1 MGIAVAEDGHTP
13 PIEAMSTSPRSPIAL
28 VIDDEPQ
35 IRRLLRVTLEA
46 NGYRVFDA
54 ATGNDG
60 IIQAAQRKP
69 DVVLLDLGLPDMDGV
84 SVLKRLREWSR
95 VPVLVLS
102 VRDREDDKIAALDN
116 GADDYV
122 TKPFNSGELLARLR
136 VAMRHAQPAAEMTV
150 FRRGDLEV
158 DLTARVVRMKTKEV
172 KLTATEYSLLRL
184 FVQHAGKVL
193 THRQILREVWGPNS
207 VEQTHYL
214 RVYMAHLREKLEANP
229 AQPELFITESG
240 VGYRLV
246 EKS

>member
-1 MGIAVAEDGHTP
+1 
-13 PIEAMSTSPRSPIAL
+13 MSNLPATPIAL

-54 ATGNDG
+54 ATVTDG
-60 IIQAAQRKP
+60 IIQAAQRRP

-84 SVLKRLREWSR
+84 SVLQRLREWSR

-102 VRDREDDKIAALDN
+102 VRDREEDKIAALDN

-136 VAMRHAQPAAEMTV
+136 VAMRHAQPAAELTV

-158 DLTARVVRMKTKEV
+158 DLTARVVKMKNKEV

-193 THRQILREVWGPNS
+193 THRQILREVWGPNA

-229 AQPELFITESG
+229 AQPELFVTESG

-246 EKS
+246 EKA